1 MKKVFSWSDWGITT
15 KILFL
20 FMGISVISMGVT
32 GYITLSSIHEM
43 GDYSLKTSILLGERA
58 IEDSTAHLKKL
69 GEDTIDQIAKNVAKN
84 VEMYFATHSH
94 MSLEEMRNDEELR
107 EIVVQPVGTTG
118 YTCLLDSN
126 DFIIVIHKYPGQEKY
141 LSSLKDTLPSF
152 WTVLTFSAGGKSS
165 TGYYDW
171 IEIDGS
177 IRQKYASIIPIHS
190 LNSEALT
197 LWATT
202 YIDEFS
208 RPAEETKKEINIAI
222 AESSEHIKENVSKMQ
237 DAFVIIF
244 TVLVNLVIVIA
255 LLLSRVIT
263 NPILALKQGADE
275 IGQGKLDYKLVIKN
289 KDELGDLANS
299 FNKMAIAL
307 KNNMEELK
315 RTAIANISKE
325 RKIQENLRFYVQK
338 VTEAQEAERKRIARE
353 LHDETAQALV
363 IVSRHLEDLTTGKS
377 QLSAGDIRE
386 EVRKI
391 LEGVRHFSQELRPS
405 ILDDLGLIP
414 AIKWL
419 ASDLTKNYGIT
430 VINDIKGSQQPLP
443 PETEIALF
451 RIIQEALTNVRKHSQ
466 ATEVSV
472 SMVISEDKIS
482 VSIRDNGKGFE
493 IPVRMGELTRSGKLG
508 LNGMQE
514 RAQLL
519 GGTLRIESN
528 KGEGTNLSVEI
539 PFQRTFDN

>member
-1 MKKVFSWSDWGITT
+1 MKKVFSWSEWSITT
-15 KILFL
+15 KILILFL
-20 FMGISVISMGVT
+20 VFVAISMGIT
-32 GYITLSSIHEM
+32 GYITLSNIQEM
-43 GDYSLKTSILLGERA
+43 GKYSLETSTSLGERA
-58 IEDSTAHLKKL
+58 IQDSSTHLKKL
-69 GEDTIDQIAKNVAKN
+69 GEDNINQIARNVAKN
-84 VEMYFATHSH
+84 VELYLANHPK
-94 MSLEEMRNDEELR
+94 MSLSEMRNDKELR

-118 YTCLLDSN
+118 YTTLLDSN
-126 DFIIVIHKYPGQEKY
+126 DFIIVIHKYPEQEKS
-141 LSSLKDTLPSF
+141 LSSLKDTLHSF
-152 WTVLTFSAGGKSS
+152 WMVLTSSAGGNASA
-165 TGYYDW
+165 GYYDW
-171 IEIDGS
+171 MEVDGT
-177 IRQKYASIIPIHS
+177 IRQKYASIVPV
-190 LNSEALT
+190 NDVLT

-208 RPAEETKKEINIAI
+208 QPVEETKKEISLAI
-222 AESSEHIKENVSKMQ
+222 ADSEIHIKENVSKMQ

-244 TVLVNLVIVIA
+244 TVLINLVIVIG

-263 NPILALKQGADE
+263 NPILALKQGVDE
-275 IGQGKLDYKLVIKN
+275 IGQGKLDYKLVVKN
-289 KDELGDLANS
+289 KDELGDLATS

-307 KNNMEELK
+307 KYNMEELK
-315 RTAIANISKE
+315 RTAVANISKE
-325 RKIQENLRFYVQK
+325 RKIQENLRLYVQK
-338 VTEAQEAERKRIARE
+338 VSEAQEAERKRIARE

-363 IVSRHLEDLTTGKS
+363 IVSRQLEDLANGKS
-377 QLSAGDIRE
+377 RLSAGDIRE

-430 VINDIKGSQQPLP
+430 AITDIKGDQQPLP
-443 PETEIALF
+443 PETEITLF

-472 SMVISEDKIS
+472 AMVISEDKIS
-482 VSIRDNGKGFE
+482 VTIRDNGKGFE
-493 IPVRMGELTRSGKLG
+493 IPERMGELTRSGKLG

-519 GGTLRIESN
+519 GGTIKIESN
-528 KGEGTNLSVEI
+528 KGKGTLLSVEI

>member
-1 MKKVFSWSDWGITT
+1 MRKIFSWSSWSITT
-15 KILFL
+15 KILILFL
-20 FMGISVISMGVT
+20 GLPIIYMGVT
-32 GYITLSSIHEM
+32 GYITLSNIQGMGEYALESSI
-43 GDYSLKTSILLGERA
+43 SLGERA
-58 IEDSTAHLKKL
+58 IRDSTLHLKKL
-69 GEDTIDQIAKNVAKN
+69 GEDTINQIARNVAKN
-84 VEMYFATHSH
+84 VELYLASH
-94 MSLEEMRNDEELR
+94 PKMSLDEMRNDKELR

-118 YTCLLDSN
+118 YTTLLDSN
-126 DFIIVIHKYPGQEKY
+126 DFIIVIHKYPEQEKY

-152 WTVLTFSAGGKSS
+152 WTVLTSSAGGNASA
-165 TGYYDW
+165 GYYDW
-171 IEIDGS
+171 MEVDGT
-177 IRQKYASIIPIHS
+177 IRQKYASIIPVK
-190 LNSEALT
+190 NQNGEALT

-208 RPAEETKKEINIAI
+208 RPAEDTKEEINLAI
-222 AESSEHIKENVSKMQ
+222 AESSEHIKDNVSDMQ
-237 DAFVIIF
+237 DTFVIIF
-244 TVLVNLVIVIA
+244 TVLVNLVIVIG

-263 NPILALKQGADE
+263 HPILALKQGADE
-275 IGQGKLDYKLVIKN
+275 IGQGKLDYKLAIKN

-299 FNKMAIAL
+299 FNKMAMAL

-315 RTAIANISKE
+315 RTAVANISKE
-325 RKIQENLRFYVQK
+325 RKIQENLRIYVQK

-363 IVSRHLEDLTTGKS
+363 IVSRHLEDLAAGKTK
-377 QLSAGDIRE
+377 LSAADIRE

-419 ASDLTKNYGIT
+419 ASDLTKNFGIT
-430 VINDIKGSQQPLP
+430 VITEIKGEPFP
-443 PETEIALF
+443 MTPETELTLF
-451 RIIQEALTNVRKHSQ
+451 RIVQEALTNIRKHSN
-466 ATEVSV
+466 ATEASITVTF
-472 SMVISEDKIS
+472 SEDK
-482 VSIRDNGKGFE
+482 VKVEIRDNGKGFS
-493 IPVRMGELTRSGKLG
+493 IPLRMGELTRSGKLG

-519 GGTLRIESN
+519 GGTLKIDSR
-528 KGEGTNLSVEI
+528 KGEGTLLSVEI